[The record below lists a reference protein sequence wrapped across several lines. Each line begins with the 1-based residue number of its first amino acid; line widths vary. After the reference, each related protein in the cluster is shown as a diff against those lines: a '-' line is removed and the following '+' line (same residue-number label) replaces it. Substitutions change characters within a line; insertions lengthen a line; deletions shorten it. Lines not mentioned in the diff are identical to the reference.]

1 MRLRGNDVAKPVT
14 GMQRRS
20 TVGEP
25 ALKTLGRTRTWAR
38 PDLDLKV
45 MLPARL
51 SYFFGF
57 LTVVTVESLPPLRA
71 GAAPRGLLCLAGAT
85 ASTSISSAI

>member
-1 MRLRGNDVAKPVT
+1 MTKPVT

-57 LTVVTVESLPPLRA
+57 LTVVTVESLPPLLA
-71 GAAPRGLLCLAGAT
+71 GLRLRGLPFLAGVT
-85 ASTSISSAI
+85 TSTSISSAI